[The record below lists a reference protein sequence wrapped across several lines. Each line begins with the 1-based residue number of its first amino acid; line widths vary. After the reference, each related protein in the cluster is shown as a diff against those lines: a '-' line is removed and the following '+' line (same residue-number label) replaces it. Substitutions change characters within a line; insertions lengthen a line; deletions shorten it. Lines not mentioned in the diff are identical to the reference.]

1 MRLTLE
7 QITFSQP
14 IDTLIGLI
22 IFLIFVCLSMVLSK
36 KINFHKDLLINFFII
51 YYLIL
56 ILKVHLLLFISLVGF
71 EIFLLR
77 VFFGITFLVIVVYL
91 IINKKNFFI
100 TEINKYF

>member
-14 IDTLIGLI
+14 FDTLIGLI

-77 VFFGITFLVIVVYL
+77 VFLELLFL
-91 IINKKNFFI
+91 
-100 TEINKYF
+100 